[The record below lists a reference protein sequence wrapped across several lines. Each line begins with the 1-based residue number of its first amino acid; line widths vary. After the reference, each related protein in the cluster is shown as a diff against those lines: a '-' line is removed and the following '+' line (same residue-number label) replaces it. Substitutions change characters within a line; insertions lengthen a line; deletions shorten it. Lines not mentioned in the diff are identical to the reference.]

1 MHKGLCPSGISR
13 WALAFSALMLMC
25 LAPRKA
31 AAQDLV
37 QAAVDGLSDPQQART
52 ASEAVLTLPGVL
64 MARFDVHTRNMMLHV
79 MEQAVLD
86 KAALNAALAGT
97 GVQVRCVSRR
107 PVRLGPFRHVDSG
120 RCPEQ
125 PFIDR

>member
-1 MHKGLCPSGISR
+1 
-13 WALAFSALMLMC
+13 MLTLVLLC

-31 AAQDLV
+31 VGQDLV

-52 ASEAVLTLPGVL
+52 ASEAVLALPGVL
-64 MARFDVHTRNMMLHV
+64 MARFDVPTRNMMLHAT
-79 MEQAVLD
+79 EQAVLD
-86 KAALNAALAGT
+86 KATLNAALAGT